1 MQNLLLVRG
10 RLNLCSRFPCYVDIV
25 KTSHVDDFGLLSVL
39 VYVFRIFDKQ
49 NERLKMVNKVPK
61 ISNMGR
67 RYFSRVCTLEIQV
80 SSGDMSG
87 QKKCEN
93 SGSFFNGL
101 NFKIGPEKNLVP
113 V

>member
-49 NERLKMVNKVPK
+49 NERFNMVNKVPK

-67 RYFSRVCTLEIQV
+67 
-80 SSGDMSG
+80 
-87 QKKCEN
+87 
-93 SGSFFNGL
+93 
-101 NFKIGPEKNLVP
+101 
-113 V
+113 